1 MLFRL
6 TTLSSSTSQTS
17 HWSTNLVA
25 IDILIFTV
33 PLITSTVW
41 AGMCN
46 TLVVSGVIA
55 QVLVNWEEK
64 LVCIEFY

>member
-46 TLVVSGVIA
+46 TVVSGVIA

-64 LVCIEFY
+64 LVCIELY